1 MKTKGSKGLL
11 TKVFDSDYELLSM
24 HKSTKEAC
32 KDYGIRYKSLLS
44 HRYRYPK
51 EKAYTVYQNNKIKY
65 ILMWRDI

>member
-1 MKTKGSKGLL
+1 MKTPNAKGIL
-11 TKVFDSDYELLSM
+11 TKVFDSDFELCSM
-24 HKSTKEAC
+24 HESLIEAC